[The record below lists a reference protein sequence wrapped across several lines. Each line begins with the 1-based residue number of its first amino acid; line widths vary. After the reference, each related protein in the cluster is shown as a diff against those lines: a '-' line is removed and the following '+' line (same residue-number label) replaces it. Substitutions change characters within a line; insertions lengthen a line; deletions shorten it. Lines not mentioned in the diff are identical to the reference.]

1 MNRNMLVRAASAL
14 LTVGLVVG
22 AFAQN
27 AAAQECAVTLKF
39 GSLAPQ
45 GSLWLKGFTNAARE
59 IKERTAAE
67 SEGAVCFK
75 IYGGGV
81 MGDESAMVRK
91 MRTGQLDVA
100 AVTNVGLG
108 DINKELLVLQMPLLF
123 KNDKELDYVR
133 EKMHGRLTGLLESKG
148 FQWLGWGDVG
158 FAYLFSNEPIAKA
171 SDIKTTKF
179 WVWDAD
185 EVTKEVAKVAG
196 VNAIPLGVPD
206 VLPSL
211 STGVVNSFLNSP
223 YGAIALQWHTKAK
236 YVTDLKLA
244 VTIGGTVMSD
254 KAWNKLTDKQKAIV
268 REVSAKHHK
277 ELLVKIRKAN
287 NSSKKKLVT
296 KHGYTPVTVENF
308 AEWDQV
314 AKTARKNLTG
324 KLFPADL
331 VKEVEKHLADY
342 RK

>member
-1 MNRNMLVRAASAL
+1 MNRNFFARASVAL
-14 LTVGLVVG
+14 LTVSLVLG
-22 AFAQN
+22 ALAQN
-27 AAAQECAVTLKF
+27 ASAQDCAVTLKF

-45 GSLWLKGFTNAARE
+45 GSLWLKGFNNAARE

-67 SEGAVCFK
+67 AEGAVCFK

-91 MRTGQLDVA
+91 MRTGQLDA
-100 AVTNVGLG
+100 AAITNVGLS

-123 KNDKELDYVR
+123 KNHKELDYVR
-133 EKMHGRLTGLLESKG
+133 DKMHGRLTGLLEKKG

-171 SDIKTTKF
+171 SDIKSTKF

-185 EVTKEVAKVAG
+185 DVTKEVASVAG

-211 STGVVNSFLNSP
+211 STGVVNAFLNSP

-254 KAWNKLTDKQKAIV
+254 KAWGKLTDKQKAIV

-277 ELLVKIRKAN
+277 ELLKKVRRAN
-287 NSSKKKLVT
+287 NSSKKKLVS
-296 KHGYTPVTVENF
+296 KHGYTPVQVEDF
-308 AEWDQV
+308 ASWNKV
-314 AKTARKNLTG
+314 ATKARSNLTG
-324 KLFPADL
+324 KLFSADL
-331 VKEVEKHLADY
+331 VKEVEKHLKDY